1 MAPNIRRAWRLW
13 PSCKVSETR
22 APPSSFSSRRAAPC
36 ATCPSGRVTP
46 SAKRCSASGPGTPS
60 TIATYSF
67 STPALGCITMLAHV
81 PSLVSNKRP
90 SVSRSSRPTVK
101 SRSGRCTSANTVGRP
116 CGSCAVATTPG
127 GLLSIRYT
135 WRDGDGSGRPSTVIT
150 SRVGSAC
157 VPGSVT
163 TRPLTATRPA
173 AINRSAPRRE
183 ATPASARILCTR
195 IILHTAPPA
204 RRACARPRPTRLWSA
219 LLHPCW
225 TMRWA
230 RCRGGPT
237 ASRRR
242 SVARTWPR

>member
-36 ATCPSGRVTP
+36 AMCPSGSLIP
-46 SAKRCSASGPGTPS
+46 SAQRRSASGPGTPS
-60 TIATYSF
+60 VIATYSF
-67 STPALGCITMLAHV
+67 STPALGCITMFAQA

-90 SVSRSSRPTVK
+90 SVSRSSRPTLK
-101 SRSGRCTSANTVGRP
+101 RRSGRCTSANTVGRP
-116 CGSCAVATTPG
+116 CGSCAVVTTAG

-150 SRVGSAC
+150 SREGSAC
-157 VPGSVT
+157 APGSAT

-195 IILHTAPPA
+195 ILLRRQALGQRDERAHRHTRPA
-204 RRACARPRPTRLWSA
+204 FA
-219 LLHPCW
+219 LL
-225 TMRWA
+225 A
-230 RCRGGPT
+230 LVLVGP
-237 ASRRR
+237 
-242 SVARTWPR
+242 

>member
-116 CGSCAVATTPG
+116 CGSRAVATTPG

-150 SRVGSAC
+150 SRLGSAC
-157 VPGSVT
+157 APGSST

-173 AINRSAPRRE
+173 AISRSAPRRE

-195 IILHTAPPA
+195 ILL
-204 RRACARPRPTRLWSA
+204 RRQALGQRDERAHRHARPAFA
-219 LLHPCW
+219 LLSLVLI
-225 TMRWA
+225 
-230 RCRGGPT
+230 GP
-237 ASRRR
+237 
-242 SVARTWPR
+242 

>member
-22 APPSSFSSRRAAPC
+22 DPPSSFFSKRAAPC
-36 ATCPSGRVTP
+36 AMCPSGSLTP
-46 SAKRCSASGPGTPS
+46 SVKRRSASGPGTPS
-60 TIATYSF
+60 TIASYSF
-67 STPALGCITMLAHV
+67 STPALGCITTLAHV

-150 SRVGSAC
+150 SRAGSAC
-157 VPGSVT
+157 APGSAT

-195 IILHTAPPA
+195 ILLCRQALGQRDERAHRHTRPA
-204 RRACARPRPTRLWSA
+204 FA
-219 LLHPCW
+219 LL
-225 TMRWA
+225 A
-230 RCRGGPT
+230 LVLVGP
-237 ASRRR
+237 
-242 SVARTWPR
+242 